1 MIAGNINKKRIIMVG
16 LVFSIFL
23 SVLYFFVRDS
33 DNNENGAV
41 PSSDTVSSRDLHGT
55 AVDASPSPDSAVSEG
70 SGKPSS
76 SPTSNS
82 ETPVSSDAEVLSVI
96 KDLPLPELDDGHID
110 AILRV
115 PGHPWQKERS
125 ENIKGET
132 IEQTIENF
140 ANFDDL
146 HLAQT
151 SISGVPSMN
160 TSPAFQRLVV
170 PRLARVRRVL
180 AEGRVNPQWVVPH
193 LRRALEKA
201 LSVWPEAFRDRMRA
215 LEAAKGL
222 SNHEPDQFDKCTM
235 RALAGT
241 YLLAEL
247 GDHESLPLILKGY
260 TIHDYRKMY
269 APVPPALTLYAMHRL
284 VLSFPEEQLNAEAR
298 RIRDGY
304 LQLAECL
311 PPPHEINVTKSWYAN
326 YDESDPRIAI
336 LDPERKV
343 LLREPTMQMTVYPYR
358 FPDGMKISDTEGKV
372 SERAKLLFEKLERFV
387 KVVYPDANLP

>member
-1 MIAGNINKKRIIMVG
+1 MSVQRKAFLMCKLIAFCLIAVCIFVVLTQGCTSVHKRQVNKTP
-16 LVFSIFL
+16 
-23 SVLYFFVRDS
+23 
-33 DNNENGAV
+33 A
-41 PSSDTVSSRDLHGT
+41 PSFGEYD
-55 AVDASPSPDSAVSEG
+55 
-70 SGKPSS
+70 
-76 SPTSNS
+76 
-82 ETPVSSDAEVLSVI
+82 I
-96 KDLPLPELDDGHID
+96 KVLPLPELDDGYTD
-110 AILRV
+110 AIRRV
-115 PGHPWQKERS
+115 SVHRWQKERS

-151 SISGVPSMN
+151 SISGIPPVN

-170 PRLARVRRVL
+170 TRLGRVRRVL

-201 LSVWPEAFRDRMRA
+201 LSVWPEAFRGHMRA
-215 LEAAKGL
+215 LEAAKGGL
-222 SNHEPDQFDKCTM
+222 SSHEPNQFDKCTM
-235 RALAGT
+235 QALAGT

-260 TIHDYRKMY
+260 KIHDYRKMY

-326 YDESDPRIAI
+326 YDESDPRITI

-358 FPDGMKISDTEGKV
+358 FTDGEKISHSDGIIHPV
-372 SERAKLLFEKLERFV
+372 SERAKLLFAELERFV
-387 KVVYPDANLP
+387 KLVYPHLLSEKKAPICLSISS